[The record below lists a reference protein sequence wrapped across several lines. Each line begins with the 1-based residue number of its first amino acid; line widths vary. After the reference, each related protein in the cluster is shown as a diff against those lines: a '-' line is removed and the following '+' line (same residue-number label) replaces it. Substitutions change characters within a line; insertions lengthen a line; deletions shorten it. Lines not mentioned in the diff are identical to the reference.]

1 MIVLTFMPL
10 LTKAHPPNE
19 HPRTSQRPP
28 ALLPLGGQPILR
40 SVSKHAVLSIIALV
54 AAALTARAQIPHPD
68 DAPKPPGR
76 FICRPGM
83 R

>member
-1 MIVLTFMPL
+1 M
-10 LTKAHPPNE
+10 
-19 HPRTSQRPP
+19 
-28 ALLPLGGQPILR
+28 
-40 SVSKHAVLSIIALV
+40 SKHAVLSIIALV